1 MSKQYATIRLS
12 DLEIV
17 KQAKSKA
24 ALEGVTLLHLVEKA
38 IKEYL
43 AKSHL
48 G

>member
-24 ALEGVTLLHLVEKA
+24 ALQGITLLEWIERA
-38 IKEYL
+38 IKECL
-43 AKSHL
+43 NKP
-48 G
+48 